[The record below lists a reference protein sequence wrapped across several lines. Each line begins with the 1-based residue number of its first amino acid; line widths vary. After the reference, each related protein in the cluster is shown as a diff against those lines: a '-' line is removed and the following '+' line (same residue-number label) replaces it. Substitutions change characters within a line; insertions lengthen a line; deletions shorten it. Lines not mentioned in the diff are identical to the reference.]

1 MIPVLIAIA
10 LLIVC
15 VIGIY
20 FLLRSMGKDGVEAA
34 APGSCRSGRC
44 GVQPKRDNTS
54 MAQAQVVQIDEIR
67 RKDARSDNQT
77 L

>member
-1 MIPVLIAIA
+1 MLPVLVAIA
-10 LLIVC
+10 LLIVS

-20 FLLRSMGKDGVEAA
+20 LLLKSMGKDGVEAA

-44 GVQPKRDNTS
+44 GVQPNRTTTDVP
-54 MAQAQVVQIDEIR
+54 AQVIRIDEIK
-67 RKDARSDNQT
+67 RKDALSNNQT